1 MSALMILNKGIFN
14 NSNRNLLQFTLWLT
28 ALVLLSACGAKQVV
42 VQGQFPTP
50 LMTRLPLT
58 LGVWYVDEFAN
69 HEFFDETKSKQESD
83 WIVKTG
89 QAQVQMWDA
98 LLGGMFEK
106 LVHVQVKPDPDTPS
120 PDTMNQAVDAVL
132 IPHIEELQYAIP
144 TQTNIKVYEIWM
156 RYRFELVT
164 SSGEPIAEWL
174 MSAYGKTPTAFM
186 QSDEAAVN
194 LAAVMALRDA
204 GANFVVNFSR
214 VPDVQ
219 QWLQGKSGIPQEADH
234 E

>member
-1 MSALMILNKGIFN
+1 MSVSTTLDRSTRK
-14 NSNRNLLQFTLWLT
+14 LLQFTLWLI
-28 ALVLLSACGAKQVV
+28 ALVLLSACSSKQVV
-42 VQGQFPTP
+42 VQGQFPSP

-58 LGVWYVDEFAN
+58 LGVWYVEDFAN

-83 WIVKTG
+83 WTVKTG
-89 QAQVQMWDA
+89 QAQVQMWDT
-98 LLGGMFEK
+98 LLNGMFEN
-106 LVHVQVKPDPDTPS
+106 LVHMQAKPGPDTIS
-120 PDTMNQAVDAVL
+120 QGVDAVL
-132 IPHIEELQYAIP
+132 IPHVEELQYAIP
-144 TQTNIKVYEIWM
+144 AHTHIKVYEIWM

-164 SSGEPIAEWL
+164 ASGAPIAEWS
-174 MSAYGKTPTAFM
+174 MTAYGKTPTAFL

-204 GANFVVNFSR
+204 GANFVVSFTR

-219 QWLQGKSGIPQEADH
+219 QWLQHKRRGPQEADH

>member
-1 MSALMILNKGIFN
+1 LSASTIFDP
-14 NSNRNLLQFTLWLT
+14 NSRRLLQFTSWLT
-28 ALVLLSACGAKQVV
+28 ALVLLTACGAKQVV
-42 VQGQFPTP
+42 VRGQFPSP

-58 LGVWYVDEFAN
+58 LGVWYMEEFAN
-69 HEFFDETKSKQESD
+69 HEFFDESKSKKESD

-89 QAQVQMWDA
+89 QAQVQMWDT
-98 LLGGMFEK
+98 LLGGMFEN
-106 LVHVQVKPDPDTPS
+106 LVHMQAKPDPDT
-120 PDTMNQAVDAVL
+120 MNQVVDAVL

-144 TQTNIKVYEIWM
+144 THTNIKVYEIWF

-164 SSGEPIAEWL
+164 TRGEPIAEWS
-174 MSAYGKTPTAFM
+174 MTAYGKTPTAFM

-204 GANFVVNFSR
+204 GANFAVNFAR

-219 QWLQGKSGIPQEADH
+219 QWLQQNRGDPEETDH
-234 E
+234 G

>member
-1 MSALMILNKGIFN
+1 MSASMIFDH
-14 NSNRNLLQFTLWLT
+14 NSRRLLRFTSCLT

-42 VQGQFPTP
+42 VQGQFPSP
-50 LMTRLPLT
+50 LMDRLPLT
-58 LGVWYVDEFAN
+58 LGVWYMEDFAK
-69 HEFFDETKSKQESD
+69 HEFFDESKSKKESD

-89 QAQVQMWDA
+89 EAQVRMWDT
-98 LLGGMFEK
+98 LLSGMFEN
-106 LVHVQVKPDPDTPS
+106 LVHMQAKPDPDT
-120 PDTMNQAVDAVL
+120 MNQVVDAVL

-144 TQTNIKVYEIWM
+144 THTNIKVYEIWF

-164 SSGEPIAEWL
+164 PRGDPIAEWS
-174 MSAYGKTPTAFM
+174 MTAYGKTPTAFM

-204 GANFVVNFSR
+204 GANFVVNFAR

-219 QWLQGKSGIPQEADH
+219 QWLQQKSGDPEEADH
-234 E
+234 G

>member
-1 MSALMILNKGIFN
+1 MSASTIFDP
-14 NSNRNLLQFTLWLT
+14 NSRRLLQFTSWLT
-28 ALVLLSACGAKQVV
+28 ALVLLTACGAKQVV
-42 VQGQFPTP
+42 VRGQFPSP

-58 LGVWYVDEFAN
+58 LGVWYMEEFAN
-69 HEFFDETKSKQESD
+69 HEFFDESKSKKESD

-89 QAQVQMWDA
+89 QAQVQMWDT
-98 LLGGMFEK
+98 LLGGMFEN
-106 LVHVQVKPDPDTPS
+106 LVHMQAKPDPDT
-120 PDTMNQAVDAVL
+120 MNQVVDAVL

-144 TQTNIKVYEIWM
+144 THTNIKVYEIWF

-164 SSGEPIAEWL
+164 TRGEPIAEWS
-174 MSAYGKTPTAFM
+174 MTAYGKTPTAFM

-204 GANFVVNFSR
+204 GANFAVNFAR

-219 QWLQGKSGIPQEADH
+219 QWLQQNRGDPEETDH
-234 E
+234 G

>member
-1 MSALMILNKGIFN
+1 MRA
-14 NSNRNLLQFTLWLT
+14 
-28 ALVLLSACGAKQVV
+28 
-42 VQGQFPTP
+42 
-50 LMTRLPLT
+50 
-58 LGVWYVDEFAN
+58 
-69 HEFFDETKSKQESD
+69 
-83 WIVKTG
+83 
-89 QAQVQMWDA
+89 WDA
-98 LLGGMFEK
+98 VLGGMFEN
-106 LVHVQVKPDPDTPS
+106 LVHLQSKPDPES
-120 PDTMNQAVDAVL
+120 VNHVVDAVL
-132 IPHIEELQYAIP
+132 IPHVEELQYAIP

-164 SSGEPIAEWL
+164 SSGEPIADWL

-204 GANFVVNFSR
+204 GANFVVNFNR

-219 QWLQGKSGIPQEADH
+219 QWLQLRRGDPQETDH

>member
-1 MSALMILNKGIFN
+1 MSVSTILNHSTRK
-14 NSNRNLLQFTLWLT
+14 LLQFTLWLT
-28 ALVLLSACGAKQVV
+28 VLILLSACGAKQVV
-42 VQGQFPTP
+42 VEGQFPSP
-50 LMTRLPLT
+50 LMNRQPLT

-89 QAQVQMWDA
+89 EAQVQMWDA
-98 LLGGMFEK
+98 LLGGMFEN
-106 LVHVQVKPDPDTPS
+106 LVHMHAKPGRDTFNQV
-120 PDTMNQAVDAVL
+120 VDAVL
-132 IPHIEELQYAIP
+132 IPHVEELQYAIP
-144 TQTNIKVYEIWM
+144 TQTHIKVYEIWM

-164 SSGEPIAEWL
+164 TGGDPIAEWT
-174 MSAYGKTPTAFM
+174 MTAYGKTPTAFL

-204 GANFVVNFSR
+204 GANFAVNFAL
-214 VPDVQ
+214 VPDVD
-219 QWLQGKSGIPQEADH
+219 QWLQQKRGGPEMADH